1 MVTGAKG
8 KKEAS
13 LSKSCAHFESK
24 ELSTGRYAIFVF
36 PFSVWQY
43 IKMDYNC
50 SKNTRIWHPLVN
62 MTVLL
67 TYYESFNIFIVNKM
81 ETIVGT
87 VTDLAGGEVLV
98 LS

>member
-1 MVTGAKG
+1 
-8 KKEAS
+8 
-13 LSKSCAHFESK
+13 
-24 ELSTGRYAIFVF
+24 
-36 PFSVWQY
+36 
-43 IKMDYNC
+43 
-50 SKNTRIWHPLVN
+50 